1 MGGIHLVEHASDGD
15 IGTPC
20 TLTTALG
27 EHHCGAVTRRG
38 TPLCLNLHKAL
49 ALHACERARDGGAR
63 HAGCARKLGSGHALR
78 VLAQVVQTHDVGTGE
93 PQFGALHALD
103 ARHLFVDGRDEPRK
117 VLKARLVPR
126 CRIHVSLP

>member
-1 MGGIHLVEHASDGD
+1 MRASVRE
-15 IGTPC
+15 TAARV
-20 TLTTALG
+20 TLA
-27 EHHCGAVTRRG
+27 ARG
-38 TPLCLNLHKAL
+38 P
-49 ALHACERARDGGAR
+49 
-63 HAGCARKLGSGHALR
+63 GHALR